1 MMLGFSFRR
10 VGAIA
15 KVESKRLVN
24 DVFLL
29 SIIFVLPVVQTLLYG
44 YAINLNPQHLPLAI
58 ASNDREL
65 VQPAVDQ
72 IKLSK
77 IVYLTGP
84 VGAPGTAERAVR
96 NGTALIGLEARAPQ
110 GTTPLTVTVYADAG
124 DPQTVGHALASIEAG
139 LWRGVARNYA
149 QNYAAETPPDV
160 KTAWVH
166 GAASSPEVPD
176 SWFVTPGLI
185 GNIVMISML
194 FLGAFTLVRERESG
208 SWETLLAMPVT
219 PMDALMGKLT
229 PYLAIG
235 TLNTVIL
242 LVMVKFLFGLPLPP
256 AAWAL
261 AAAAPVFAASY
272 LILGF
277 ACSALAQNQLQAG
290 QAAVFIYLPSLIL
303 SGFLFPFAGMPRWAK
318 IIGEILP
325 LTHYVRASR
334 DVLIRGYGPMS
345 VVTHMEPVL
354 LFTVGATALAVF
366 AYRRRLS

>member
-1 MMLGFSFRR
+1 MTLGFSFRR

-29 SIIFVLPVVQTLLYG
+29 SIIFLLPVVQTLLYG
-44 YAINLNPQHLPLAI
+44 YAINLNPQHLPLAF
-58 ASNDREL
+58 ASNDAAI

-77 IVYLTGP
+77 VVHLIGP

-96 NGTALIGLEARAPQ
+96 DGSALIGIEARAPQ
-110 GTTPLTVTVYADAG
+110 GSTPLTVTVYADGG
-124 DPQTVGHALASIEAG
+124 DPGTVGRALASLEAG
-139 LWRGVARNYA
+139 VWRGVARNYA

-160 KTAWVH
+160 RTAWVH
-166 GAASSPEVPD
+166 NGTSSPDVPD
-176 SWFVTPGLI
+176 AWFVTPGLI
-185 GNIVMISML
+185 GNIIMISML

-229 PYLAIG
+229 PYLVIG
-235 TLNTVIL
+235 FINSAIL
-242 LVMVKFLFGLPLPP
+242 LVMVNLLFGLPLP
-256 AAWAL
+256 AASWAL
-261 AAAAPVFAASY
+261 LAASPLFAASY

-290 QAAVFIYLPSLIL
+290 QAAVFIYLPSLLL
-303 SGFLFPFAGMPRWAK
+303 SGFLFPFISMPRWAK
-318 IIGEILP
+318 ILGEILP

-334 DVLIRGYGPMS
+334 DVLIRGYGPEAVLM
-345 VVTHMEPVL
+345 HMVPVL
-354 LFTVGATALAVF
+354 LFTVAATGLAVF